1 VLLDGACRLRR
12 VALTNQLRQE
22 TSVTQPS
29 HGQLLIR
36 LEVLV
41 NLTADRSG
49 LLLDHKGRLTDADA
63 QLVAD
68 ALDLQGEAHSARGQA
83 AVELLRVLAE
93 AVGLLRDRG
102 DHLEATI
109 LRHSWAQ
116 LDPDLRAGL
125 VYAAWVHRSPWDQM
139 LGDVPDPLVK
149 VLRERRG
156 QVLRLLYEL
165 PAEVE
170 VRLDDLG
177 AAVCDRLG
185 VPGQHELGH
194 VVLAVF
200 LDPLVAL
207 DAAEIDPPSPGD
219 PHTVRLRARARKI
232 ISSALIAAGQ
242 DVPPATRP

>member
-1 VLLDGACRLRR
+1 M
-12 VALTNQLRQE
+12 
-22 TSVTQPS
+22 TQRT
-29 HGQLLIR
+29 HGRLLIR

-41 NLTADRSG
+41 SLTAERSG
-49 LLLDHKGRLTDADA
+49 LRLDHEGRLTGADA

-68 ALDLQGEAHSARGQA
+68 ALSLQGEAHSARRQA
-83 AVELLRVLAE
+83 AVELLRSLAE
-93 AVGLLRDRG
+93 AIGLLRDRG

-109 LRHSWAQ
+109 LRHPWAL
-116 LDPDLRAGL
+116 LDPNLRAGL
-125 VYAAWVHRSPWDQM
+125 VYAAWVHRTPWDQM
-139 LGDVPDPLVK
+139 LGDVPAPLVK
-149 VLRERRG
+149 VLRDRRD

-177 AAVCDRLG
+177 TAVHDRLG
-185 VPGQHELGH
+185 VPGQHDLGH

-207 DAAEIDPPSPGD
+207 DAAEINPPSAGD
-219 PHTVRLRARARKI
+219 PHAVRLREPARTI

-242 DVPPATRP
+242 DVPPTTRP